1 MRLRQGNGKVEIT
14 VAMKAERLVE
24 IHAILQEFI
33 GTSQILGQCDCW

>member
-24 IHAILQEFI
+24 IHAYTPGIYGDFSDT
-33 GTSQILGQCDCW
+33 GTV